1 MQSPAS
7 TEKDSDSGC
16 CADMS
21 NHEDNG
27 NHLHMNG
34 KKISCTLRKL
44 GPLGFGLFDNSVIFF
59 DFAHDRWK
67 TVQN

>member
-1 MQSPAS
+1 MFCFQMSFETQSPAS
-7 TEKDSDSGC
+7 TGKESDSGC

-34 KKISCTLRKL
+34 KKILSLC
-44 GPLGFGLFDNSVIFF
+44 GVFY
-59 DFAHDRWK
+59 
-67 TVQN
+67 

>member
-1 MQSPAS
+1 MLFIFQVSFEMQSPAS

-21 NHEDNG
+21 NHEDNS

-34 KKISCTLRKL
+34 KEKYST
-44 GPLGFGLFDNSVIFF
+44 
-59 DFAHDRWK
+59 
-67 TVQN
+67 